1 MQVAD
6 ILADTCNEAEDF
18 NLGPSCLF
26 FMLVSAL
33 WCFDGDSS
41 HSKIVKTKDNTVE
54 NLQKKFLHEA
64 QEWVLFGGDK
74 VPFKSLAA

>member
-1 MQVAD
+1 MAD
-6 ILADTCNEAEDF
+6 ILVEAENF
-18 NLGPSCLF
+18 NLGPSRLF
-26 FMLVSAL
+26 FMLFSAL

-74 VPFKSLAA
+74 VQFKSLAA

>member
-1 MQVAD
+1 MV
-6 ILADTCNEAEDF
+6 DTCNEAENF
-18 NLGPSCLF
+18 NLGPSRLF
-26 FMLVSAL
+26 FMLFSAL

-54 NLQKKFLHEA
+54 NLQKKFLREA

-74 VPFKSLAA
+74 VQFKSWAA

>member
-1 MQVAD
+1 M
-6 ILADTCNEAEDF
+6 
-18 NLGPSCLF
+18 LF
-26 FMLVSAL
+26 SAL

-41 HSKIVKTKDNTVE
+41 HSKIVKTEDNTVE

-74 VPFKSLAA
+74 VQFKSWAA